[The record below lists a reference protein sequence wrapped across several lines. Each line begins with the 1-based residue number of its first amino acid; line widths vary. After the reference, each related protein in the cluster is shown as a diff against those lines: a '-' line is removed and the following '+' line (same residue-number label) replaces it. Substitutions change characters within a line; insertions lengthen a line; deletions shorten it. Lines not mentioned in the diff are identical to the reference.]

1 MIYCFDTSAINSL
14 LDDPEQEP
22 MVKALL
28 SVGSFR
34 ITAYNV
40 LEVAKTNDTNRCSRL
55 MNLMKQMANG
65 KRPLDRPNTILL
77 TYADA
82 HAAQASA
89 ASVNTDKNLD
99 GLWVALQRPDLI
111 DQEARN
117 EVIAWSKKVEDDF
130 STARDR
136 DQYQAFF
143 RDEPQERPKTTAQTL
158 RKFLSKKEE
167 FRSLISDVY
176 KRQTGKQLTDSKFKI
191 LVQEPSWVLYYLG
204 YVYAFH
210 HSVIQEHN
218 FSARR
223 NTGAIDLFQAV
234 YLTLCDHFVTSD
246 RAQHRGLRLLNVMNT
261 QRHTQ
266 VTLYKTFR
274 SRLLMST

>member
-99 GLWVALQRPDLI
+99 GLWVALQRPDSLTKRLETKLSLGPKKWKTI
-111 DQEARN
+111 FLQPGIEISIRLSFEMNHKKDQR
-117 EVIAWSKKVEDDF
+117 
-130 STARDR
+130 R
-136 DQYQAFF
+136 
-143 RDEPQERPKTTAQTL
+143 L
-158 RKFLSKKEE
+158 RK
-167 FRSLISDVY
+167 R
-176 KRQTGKQLTDSKFKI
+176 
-191 LVQEPSWVLYYLG
+191 
-204 YVYAFH
+204 YVN
-210 HSVIQEHN
+210 S
-218 FSARR
+218 
-223 NTGAIDLFQAV
+223 
-234 YLTLCDHFVTSD
+234 
-246 RAQHRGLRLLNVMNT
+246 
-261 QRHTQ
+261 
-266 VTLYKTFR
+266 
-274 SRLLMST
+274 